1 MRGPVQ
7 KVAIGAFAVA
17 LAACSSAASPPA
29 VAPSTGTAASAGTA
43 PSTAP
48 SAAAVTI
55 TFEHQF
61 GDAES
66 AKFDQLVKQY
76 EADNPGVTI
85 KTIRD
90 NDSSYYDKL
99 VTAFLADSAPDI
111 VRVEPPR
118 AAQFIAAGYAGPL
131 EAVVSAADQT
141 QFFPGTIA
149 PLQKDGKLFGVPQ
162 DVATLVL
169 YYRTDLFKAANISG
183 PPTTWEDLLAD
194 AQKLTKAPGQYGL
207 GLFGG
212 WGGFE
217 FYPWL
222 WQAGGE
228 MLDASNKTVTF
239 NDAGGVKALQFW
251 ADLENK
257 HKVMPLGAATLTEDD
272 YKGPFV
278 DGKLAMFT
286 SGPWN
291 AGWLKGAGISG
302 KWAAA
307 PLPKDVNDA
316 SVLGG
321 MDIIVNAKSQHQAE
335 AAKFLTWLLTDS
347 VQIDWA
353 SSLGFVPI
361 KQSMY
366 SDPKFSSDPLNA
378 IFLAELKVSRSR
390 PTIAQAGQL
399 DDLLGK
405 AVQAAL
411 SGAAAPKAALDDAA
425 QKAQQLLK

>member
-1 MRGPVQ
+1 MLILWQ
-7 KVAIGAFAVA
+7 KAAVGAVGIV
-17 LAACSSAASPPA
+17 LAACSAGASPTPAPTAAGSPASSGTPA
-29 VAPSTGTAASAGTA
+29 VVP
-43 PSTAP
+43 
-48 SAAAVTI
+48 VTI

-76 EADNPGVTI
+76 AAANPGITI

-90 NDSSYYDKL
+90 NDASYYDKL
-99 VTAFLADSAPDI
+99 VTAFMADSAPDI

-118 AAQFIAAGYAGPL
+118 AAQFIAAGYAAPL
-131 EAVVSAADQT
+131 NGVISAADQA
-141 QFFPGTIA
+141 QFFPGTIT
-149 PLQKDGKLFGVPQ
+149 PLQKDGKLYGVPQ

-169 YYRTDLFKAANISG
+169 YYRTDMFKAAGIAA
-183 PPTTWEDLLAD
+183 PPTTWDELLAD
-194 AQKLTKAPGQYGL
+194 AQQLTKAPSQYGL

-228 MLDASNKTVTF
+228 MLDPSNKTVTF

-251 ADLENK
+251 ADLQNK
-257 HKVMPLGAATLTEDD
+257 YKVMPPGAATLTEDD

-278 DGKLAMFT
+278 NGKLAMFT
-286 SGPWN
+286 SGPWI
-291 AGWLKGAGISG
+291 AGWLKGAGIGG

-321 MDIIVNAKSQHQAE
+321 MDIIVNAKSEHQAE
-335 AAKFLTWLLTDS
+335 AGKFLTWLLQDS
-347 VQIDWA
+347 VQTDWA

-411 SGAAAPKAALDDAA
+411 SGASTPKAALDDAV